1 MKKKSFLLESSKSIY
16 SVIRDHIV
24 KNGLIIVIY
33 EFHYPI
39 ILLDKALHEVFNYKI
54 EGSWTEECNVGFGLF
69 FFTVDLKKK
78 ATMKYILLILTF
90 VGLCMRCSM

>member
-39 ILLDKALHEVFNYKI
+39 ILLDKTLHEVFNYKI
-54 EGSWTEECNVGFGLF
+54 EGSWTEECNVGFGLVF
-69 FFTVDLKKK
+69 FSL
-78 ATMKYILLILTF
+78 
-90 VGLCMRCSM
+90 